1 MHGRRRPA
9 LQKREKNIKKPP
21 GRRER
26 LVEELKAVTEEISEG
41 QKRKEETRQEIEE
54 IKPECQKLKE
64 ENMIISK
71 QIDCNQIKA
80 NLMRSILKARE
91 DKNFAQ
97 AAQLTQLL
105 RFVD

>member
-1 MHGRRRPA
+1 
-9 LQKREKNIKKPP
+9 
-21 GRRER
+21 
-26 LVEELKAVTEEISEG
+26 VEELKAVTEEISEG

-54 IKPECQKLKE
+54 IKPECRKLKE
-64 ENMIISK
+64 EIMIISKQIMIISK

-80 NLMRSILKARE
+80 NLMLSILKARE

>member
-9 LQKREKNIKKPP
+9 LQKREKNIKSP

-26 LVEELKAVTEEISEG
+26 LVEELKAVTEEIFEG

-64 ENMIISK
+64 DNMIISK
-71 QIDCNQIKA
+71 QIDCNPIKA
-80 NLMRSILKARE
+80 NLMLSILKARE

>member
-41 QKRKEETRQEIEE
+41 QKRKEETRQ
-54 IKPECQKLKE
+54 
-64 ENMIISK
+64 
-71 QIDCNQIKA
+71 
-80 NLMRSILKARE
+80 
-91 DKNFAQ
+91 
-97 AAQLTQLL
+97 
-105 RFVD
+105 